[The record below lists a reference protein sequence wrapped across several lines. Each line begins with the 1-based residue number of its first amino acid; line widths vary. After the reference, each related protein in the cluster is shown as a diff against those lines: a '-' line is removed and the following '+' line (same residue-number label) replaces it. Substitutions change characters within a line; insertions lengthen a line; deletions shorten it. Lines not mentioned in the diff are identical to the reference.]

1 MKLAKH
7 ALLVSLVL
15 VGCDV
20 SRPTSTP
27 ASLFFPVLLDQTHAV
42 LMTRISGTLA
52 IDGSC
57 LILRPDRGRPVVVIW
72 PPGYQL
78 RSGLLGL
85 VVVDTAEGLEA
96 AVGAEVTLGGG
107 VWFDSGDGEVR
118 AEIEAL
124 IGAKV
129 PDECHR
135 GRYWLGG
142 LLP

>member
-7 ALLVSLVL
+7 AFLVSLVL
-15 VGCDV
+15 VGCDM

-27 ASLFFPVLLDQTHAV
+27 ASLFFPVMLDQPDAV

-52 IDGSC
+52 IDGGC
-57 LILRPDRGRPVVVIW
+57 VILRPDRGRPVVVIW
-72 PPGYQL
+72 PPGYGL
-78 RSGLLGL
+78 RPGPLSL
-85 VVVDTAEGLEA
+85 VVVNAAEGLEA
-96 AVGAEVTLGGG
+96 AVGAKVTLGGG
-107 VWFDSGDGEVR
+107 VWSDSGDGEVR

-135 GRYWLGG
+135 ERYWLGG

>member
-1 MKLAKH
+1 MRLAGQ
-7 ALLVSLVL
+7 AFLVSLLL
-15 VGCDV
+15 VGCDS

-27 ASLFFPVLLDQTHAV
+27 ASLFFPVLLHQPNAV
-42 LMTRISGTLA
+42 LLTRISGTLA
-52 IDGSC
+52 IDGRC
-57 LILRPDRGRPVVVIW
+57 VILRPDRGRPLVVIW
-72 PPGYQL
+72 PPRYQL
-78 RSGLLGL
+78 RSGRLGPL
-85 VVVDTAEGLEA
+85 VVDTAEGLEA
-96 AVGAEVTLGGG
+96 TVGAEVTLGGG

-129 PDECHR
+129 PDECDR